1 MTTLAV
7 CSALIGL
14 GLGIRFRFFV
24 LLPFLALGA
33 IGLIVLA
40 IVQDWPLA
48 QTMWSLIAYGVP
60 LQIGF
65 AISGL
70 VRHAMGPAIVDGR
83 AARPESPKLR

>member
-1 MTTLAV
+1 
-7 CSALIGL
+7 
-14 GLGIRFRFFV
+14 
-24 LLPFLALGA
+24 
-33 IGLIVLA
+33 
-40 IVQDWPLA
+40 
-48 QTMWSLIAYGVP
+48 MWSLIAYGVP